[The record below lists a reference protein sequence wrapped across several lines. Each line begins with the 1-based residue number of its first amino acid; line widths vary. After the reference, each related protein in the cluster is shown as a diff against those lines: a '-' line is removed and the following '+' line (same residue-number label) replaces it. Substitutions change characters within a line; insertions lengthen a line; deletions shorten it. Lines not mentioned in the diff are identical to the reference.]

1 MGGLSLRLK
10 FLLSASI
17 GLALA
22 LGPIAANAQTYDEVR
37 RKAREV
43 NARQAAKRQQPPS
56 WQVECKAEAAGNY
69 ARYRSRFPE
78 LDARAREVAKS
89 SYSLTKD
96 RLLMIDWSRKEG
108 KILQLKADDIDKSIN
123 FNAEIYKHSKS
134 TSKADYANNAV
145 VEQFIALYYISMGH
159 QSVLSRQHD
168 GLGRVT
174 IWQDFNHHWGFS
186 CMEQRT
192 LSKKWPQVIVSVG
205 IRADGQKNIN
215 ICLPWVYANWCW
227 DGEKPYNVNN
237 EDYPED
243 EKVTAQVRDYIKYG
257 SGKWNFGSL
266 NCPATA
272 DFEFKQCRLMWD
284 RVDKD
289 NVRYSG
295 KGYLGVTHTPV
306 TPDTASALGLERVSG
321 ELIQSIVLGSPAD
334 TSGLRAGDIIYA
346 VNGVAVYPL
355 AGFSLAAA
363 VSNIDAGTQIS
374 VAVIREGSQKLNVDV
389 VLGNRP

>member
-1 MGGLSLRLK
+1 MRLN
-10 FLLSASI
+10 FLLSTSV

-22 LGPIAANAQTYDEVR
+22 LGPIAANAQTYDAVK

-43 NARQAAKRQQPPS
+43 NARQATKRQQPPS

-69 ARYRSRFPE
+69 ARYRARFPE
-78 LDARAREVAKS
+78 LDLRARAVAKS

-96 RLLMIDWSRKEG
+96 RLLMMDLSKKGGE
-108 KILQLKADDIDKSIN
+108 ILQLKADNIDKFIN
-123 FNAEIYKHSKS
+123 FNAEVYKHSKS

-145 VEQFIALYYISMGH
+145 VEQFIALYYISMGY
-159 QSVLSRQHD
+159 QSVLSRQHY
-168 GLGRVT
+168 GLGGVT
-174 IWQDFNHHWGFS
+174 IWQDFNQHWGFS

-192 LSKKWPQVIVSVG
+192 LSGKWPQIIVSVG
-205 IRADGQKNIN
+205 IKADGQKNIN
-215 ICLPWVYANWCW
+215 VCFPWAYANWCW

-243 EKVTAQVRDYIKYG
+243 DKATAQVRDYIKYG
-257 SGKWNFGSL
+257 SGKWSFGSL
-266 NCPATA
+266 NCPETT

-284 RVDKD
+284 RVDEN

-306 TPDTASALGLERVSG
+306 TPNTASALGLERVSG
-321 ELIQSIVLGSPAD
+321 ELIQSIVSGSPAD

-374 VAVIREGSQKLNVDV
+374 VAIIRGGAQKLVLDV
-389 VLGNRP
+389 VLGNKP